1 MTGVA
6 FIAAFLV
13 VGLGAAILSAGNL
26 RRELRDRRTLARAT
40 GTVDDIEFSKP
51 GRPTGSRAI
60 VSFVDASGQTRRF
73 TTAWSETPFSVGARV
88 DVGYHATGKGAPR
101 VLALHQLLGQ
111 AALTLG
117 SLVLTAAAAYV
128 AFRVWS

>member
-1 MTGVA
+1 MTGLA
-6 FIAAFLV
+6 FIAVFMV
-13 VGLGAAILSAGNL
+13 VAVAAVIMSAAGL
-26 RRELRDRRTLARAT
+26 RREIRDRRTLARAA
-40 GTVDDIEFSKP
+40 GTVDDIEFSRP

-60 VSFVDASGQTRRF
+60 VSFVDAAGQTRRF
-73 TTAWSETPFSVGARV
+73 TTTWSETPFSVGARV
-88 DVGYHATGKGAPR
+88 DVGYHATGKGTPR